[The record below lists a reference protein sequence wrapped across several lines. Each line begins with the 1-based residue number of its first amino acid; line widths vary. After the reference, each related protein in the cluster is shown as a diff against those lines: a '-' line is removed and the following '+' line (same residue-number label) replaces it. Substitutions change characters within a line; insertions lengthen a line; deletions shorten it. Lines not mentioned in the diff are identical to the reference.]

1 MRFYKLRVTS
11 NAAQIAS
18 TFNEQF
24 KPEIIL
30 DHNDPYRVE
39 WITNPTE
46 ELYVGDTV
54 TIFM

>member
-24 KPEIIL
+24 MPEIIL
-30 DHNDPYRVE
+30 DHNDPYRME
-39 WITNPTE
+39 WVTQPTE
-46 ELYVGDTV
+46 EIYVGDAV
-54 TIFM
+54 TILI

>member
-11 NAAQIAS
+11 NAVQIAS

-30 DHNDPYRVE
+30 DYNDPYRVE
-39 WITNPTE
+39 WITQPTE
-46 ELYVGDTV
+46 DFYVGDAV
-54 TIFM
+54 TISI

>member
-24 KPEIIL
+24 MPEIIL
-30 DHNDPYRVE
+30 DHNDPYRME
-39 WITNPTE
+39 WVTQPTE
-46 ELYVGDTV
+46 EIYVGDAV
-54 TIFM
+54 IIFI